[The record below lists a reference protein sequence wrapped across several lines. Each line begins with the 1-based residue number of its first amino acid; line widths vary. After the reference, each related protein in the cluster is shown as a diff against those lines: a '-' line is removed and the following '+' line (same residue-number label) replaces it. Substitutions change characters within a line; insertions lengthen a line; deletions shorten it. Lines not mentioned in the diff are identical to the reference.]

1 MQRRHPPKTYNVSSI
16 DLAYMAGIIDGEG
29 CISARRRSHRK
40 GKRPNSTPTLAIA
53 NTHRGLL
60 EWVTVKFGGNICSPR
75 NQIRRPT
82 HKQIYQ
88 WSMEGSCVYDLLR
101 LVLPYL
107 VVKRNQAEVVME
119 MVEIKDNA
127 SPENG
132 GTCAGI
138 GGTGSDYTDHT
149 FDKLDDLWAKIQK
162 LNQRGVSII
171 DGGIV

>member
-1 MQRRHPPKTYNVSSI
+1 
-16 DLAYMAGIIDGEG
+16 
-29 CISARRRSHRK
+29 
-40 GKRPNSTPTLAIA
+40 
-53 NTHRGLL
+53 
-60 EWVTVKFGGNICSPR
+60 
-75 NQIRRPT
+75 
-82 HKQIYQ
+82 
-88 WSMEGSCVYDLLR
+88 
-101 LVLPYL
+101 
-107 VVKRNQAEVVME
+107 ME